1 MSRTIPWSWPRNHAA
16 NDFAGN
22 TTKHAP
28 RGCLPL
34 QPTLGGGNEGTVK
47 LSDRFQSDA
56 GRRLLIEALKSQFIV
71 RGQDSIAEAL
81 ASVATIEEFDPGH
94 LLIRQGDADND
105 LLLILAGRVLVLV
118 NGRLVASRGSGQ
130 HVGEMCAIDPISRRS
145 ATNVAAEPTVVAR
158 IHEPDL
164 AKIAERNPQLWRA
177 MAVEL
182 GRRLDQRSQFH
193 PQPNPIP
200 VLFLGSS
207 KETLPVAEEIGK
219 SIPSD
224 VATVRL
230 WAQGVFGAS
239 RFPIEDLDAQLRV
252 VDFAALIAG
261 PDDRVSSRG
270 KEFDSPRDNIIFE
283 LGLFMGA
290 LSRHRTFLVVPQGV
304 DLKIPSD
311 LLGLT
316 LVRYD
321 PIAPTLEASVSGA
334 CDELITAIRAKGSK

>member
-1 MSRTIPWSWPRNHAA
+1 M
-16 NDFAGN
+16 
-22 TTKHAP
+22 
-28 RGCLPL
+28 
-34 QPTLGGGNEGTVK
+34 K
-47 LSDRFQSDA
+47 LSDRFQGDA

-71 RGQDSIAEAL
+71 RGQNSVADAL

-105 LLLILAGRVLVLV
+105 LLLILAGRVIVLV
-118 NGRLVASRGSGQ
+118 NGRQVATRGPGQ
-130 HVGEMCAIDPISRRS
+130 HVGEICAIDPISRRT

-164 AKIAERNPQLWRA
+164 ANIAESNPQLWRA

-182 GRRLDQRSQFH
+182 SRRLDQRSQFH
-193 PQPNPIP
+193 AQPNAIP

-207 KETLPVAEEIGK
+207 KETLPVAEAIGR
-219 SIPSD
+219 SVPGD

-239 RFPIEDLDAQLRV
+239 RFLIEDLDAQVRV
-252 VDFAALIAG
+252 ADFAALIAG
-261 PDDRVSSRG
+261 PDDRVNSRG
-270 KEFDSPRDNIIFE
+270 KDFDAPRDNVIFE

-321 PIAPTLEASVSGA
+321 PKTAQIETGVARA
-334 CDELITAIRAKGSK
+334 CEELVAAIKAMGSK